1 MVFFMI
7 ILLLDGHFIV
17 RLFYGKSHH
26 EFINTAFCK
35 CEAKAIDN
43 PALSSDDRLSSNDEE
58 EDEVSY

>member
-1 MVFFMI
+1 MVTSLF
-7 ILLLDGHFIV
+7 GYFIE
-17 RLFYGKSHH
+17 KSHH